1 MTLNCLGPHNT
12 RHSAPLSLSRGRRW
26 NALESPEPEQGEW
39 DCYSNSLFQIEH
51 RSGIDCDRE
60 NPALSVHFIFLLAIW
75 TLLMLGSDVSILIF
89 TLRSCNTGTIV
100 QLCWTQYYVNES
112 SCPRDHILFK
122 RNQYPQ
128 ATRPNQ
134 PSIGIIFQALIRR
147 S

>member
-12 RHSAPLSLSRGRRW
+12 RHPAPLSRGRRW
-26 NALESPEPEQGEW
+26 NALESPEPEQENGIVI
-39 DCYSNSLFQIEH
+39 QIRYFKLNIGAELTVTG
-51 RSGIDCDRE
+51 S
-60 NPALSVHFIFLLAIW
+60 PALSVHFIFLLAIW
-75 TLLMLGSDVSILIF
+75 TLLMLGSDVSILTF
-89 TLRSCNTGTIV
+89 TLRYCNTGTIV